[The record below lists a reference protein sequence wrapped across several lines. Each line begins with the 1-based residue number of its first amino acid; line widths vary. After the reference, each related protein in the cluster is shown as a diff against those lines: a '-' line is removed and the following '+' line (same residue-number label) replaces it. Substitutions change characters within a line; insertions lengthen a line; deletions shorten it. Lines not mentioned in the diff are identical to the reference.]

1 LRETVRE
8 NIYII
13 LFLVYIRRMSSSTSA
28 LFKKVDSSDYITA
41 KKRMTISKEYINSN
55 NAAQFNP
62 LKNNGSKY
70 NKNYRFIPTQ
80 NGTNCLISSN
90 SFELLDN
97 YNVGTTYLNQ
107 QCGPPN
113 GDGLLDPLFNIGSG
127 FNSPANY
134 VAIQSDDKIIV
145 GGTFQS
151 YNGNSCN
158 YIARLNSDGTFD
170 NGFNFSGTGFDGV
183 VSCFIIQST
192 GQIIVGGQFQSYNGN
207 SCKTIARLNND
218 GTFDTGFNSGG
229 EGFNSLIRIIKA
241 QTNGK
246 IIVAGNFTNYNDI
259 NGNHPCN
266 FIARL
271 NNDGTFDTGFNS
283 SGTGFNGFLYWLV
296 TQSTGQIIV
305 GGDFLNYND
314 IYGDHPCNYIARLN
328 EDGTFDTGFNSG
340 SGFDDTSI
348 SAVIQPSDGKI
359 IISGYFTTYDGN
371 AMSGIVRINFD
382 GTFDNEFNS
391 GGSGLNLYYTAYTL
405 SVQSD
410 GKILLGGEFIS
421 YNGIP
426 CGYIA
431 RLNPDGTLDNAF
443 IQNNG
448 SGFDQ
453 KVNSLAS
460 QSTGKIITVGNFQH
474 FNNIPVN
481 FIARLYV

>member
-1 LRETVRE
+1 
-8 NIYII
+8 
-13 LFLVYIRRMSSSTSA
+13 MSSSTSA

-41 KKRMTISKEYINSN
+41 KRRMTISKEYIKSN

-62 LKNNGSKY
+62 LKNNGFKY
-70 NKNYRFIPTQ
+70 NKNYTFIPTQ
-80 NGTNCLISSN
+80 NGTNCLISSK

-127 FNSPANY
+127 FNDITNY

-145 GGTFQS
+145 GGDFQS

-170 NGFNFSGTGFDGV
+170 NGFNFSGTGFDGI
-183 VSCFIIQST
+183 VSCFIIQPN
-192 GQIIVGGQFQSYNGN
+192 GQIIAGGQFQSYNGN
-207 SCKTIARLNND
+207 SCNYIARLNND

-229 EGFNSLIRIIKA
+229 GGFNSQILVIKA

-246 IIVAGNFTNYNDI
+246 IIVAGEFTNYNDI
-259 NGNHPCN
+259 NGDHSCN
-266 FIARL
+266 YIAQL

-283 SGTGFNGFLYWLV
+283 GGIGFNSGAYIYCV
-296 TQSTGQIIV
+296 VIQSNGQIIV
-305 GGDFLNYND
+305 GGENCVDYHD
-314 IYGDHPCNYIARLN
+314 INGYHQINNIARLN

-340 SGFDDTSI
+340 SGINGVPFF
-348 SAVIQPSDGKI
+348 AVIQPSDGKI
-359 IISGYFTTYDGN
+359 IMTGNFASYDAN
-371 AMSGIVRINFD
+371 SCNKIARLNND

-391 GGSGLNLYYTAYTL
+391 GGSGIDNYGYTL

-410 GKILLGGEFIS
+410 GKILLGGYITS

-426 CGYIA
+426 CGCIA
-431 RLNPDGTLDNAF
+431 RLNPDGTPDTAF

-448 SGFDQ
+448 SGFNNY
-453 KVNSLAS
+453 VRSLAT
-460 QSTGKIITVGNFQH
+460 QSTGKIITVGAFQH